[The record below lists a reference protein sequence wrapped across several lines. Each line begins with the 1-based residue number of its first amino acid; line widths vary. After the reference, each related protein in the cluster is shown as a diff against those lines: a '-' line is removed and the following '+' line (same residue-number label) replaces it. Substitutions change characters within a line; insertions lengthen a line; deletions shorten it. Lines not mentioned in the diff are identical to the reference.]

1 MIHSKLKEFGADFLL
16 LLVAV
21 AWGST
26 FFIVQAAVNE
36 TPVYTFLFWRFLLA
50 GLLMGL
56 ISYKQLRYLSKDVV
70 AAGMLLGLFMFLGY
84 AFQTFGLKYTFSSTV
99 GFITGLN
106 VIIVPFIS
114 YVLFK
119 HKASIFSLLG
129 AMIAACGLYFLTLN
143 SEIGFSLGELYAL
156 ICAIMFAL
164 HIAFTDPLSKK
175 HNIFL
180 LVCIQFLTVALCS
193 LIGGIVLEGTI
204 VPPVLNS
211 MFINAIAITVVFATI
226 FAFWVQTAMQ
236 RFTTAAKT
244 AIIFTMEPVSAGV
257 FGYLFANEVLS
268 FAQLCGAG
276 LIVGGML
283 LAELGSY
290 FAIRYRSKKVI
301 EEICL

>member
-1 MIHSKLKEFGADFLL
+1 MHSKFKEFGADFLL

-26 FFIVQAAVNE
+26 FFIVQAAVNV

-50 GLLMGL
+50 GLLMGI
-56 ISYKQLRYLSKDVV
+56 ISYKQLRFLTKKV
-70 AAGMLLGLFMFLGY
+70 AVAGVLLGLFMFLGY

-106 VIIVPFIS
+106 VIIVPFAS
-114 YVLFK
+114 YIFFK

-129 AMIAACGLYFLTLN
+129 AVIASLGLYFLTLN
-143 SEIGFSLGELYAL
+143 SEIGLSLGELYAL
-156 ICAIMFAL
+156 ICAVMFAL

-175 HNIFL
+175 YNIYL
-180 LVCIQFLTVALCS
+180 LVTIQFLTVAFCS
-193 LIGGIVLEGTI
+193 MLGGVVLEGTI
-204 VPPVLNS
+204 VPPVINS
-211 MFINAIAITVVFATI
+211 MFVNAIAITVVFATI

-268 FAQLCGAG
+268 FSQLCGAC

-290 FAIRYRSKKVI
+290 FAIVYRRRA
-301 EEICL
+301 L